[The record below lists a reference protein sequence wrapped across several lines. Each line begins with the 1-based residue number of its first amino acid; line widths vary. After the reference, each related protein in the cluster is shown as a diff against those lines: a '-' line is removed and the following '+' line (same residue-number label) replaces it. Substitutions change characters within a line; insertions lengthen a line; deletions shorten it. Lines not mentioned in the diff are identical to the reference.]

1 MLGKLKKVFLKMDII
16 EKLIDKS
23 KEAFMMA
30 IEVYNKPSIKYR
42 VEGFSFF
49 ICNAWE
55 LMLKAHMMNKMGND
69 SIYYKD
75 NPSRTIALENCIKK
89 VFTND
94 KDPLRK
100 NLEKIIELRN
110 IGTHFVTEEYE
121 MVYIPLFQA
130 TVFNFIEKMSDFH
143 NVDMT
148 EIIPQN
154 FLTLTVSYNALDNDE
169 IRAKYP
175 KGIAD
180 RLIGINE
187 ELKPII
193 EENNNRFAIRV
204 DHYYYITKDKNA
216 ASAVVRINNNAN
228 TDVKIVKQMQDPND
242 TYKYTAKKCCAE
254 INRRLEKQHI
264 EIKFNMY
271 HFNLFCKYYNIK
283 DNSKLCYISK
293 MFSQPQ
299 YSYSLQTIDLIVEE
313 IKKDPKNIIQNLKKK
328 LTPGA
333 KDSKHNAY
341 SHSGTQP

>member
-1 MLGKLKKVFLKMDII
+1 MNIT

-55 LMLKAHMMNKMGND
+55 LMLKAHMINKMGND

-75 NPSRTIALENCIKK
+75 NPDRTITLENCIKK

-110 IGTHFVTEEYE
+110 TGTHFVTEEYE

-130 TVFNFIEKMSDFH
+130 TVFNFIEKISAFH

-154 FLTLTVSYNALDNDE
+154 FLTLTISYNALDNDE

-175 KGIAD
+175 KEIAD
-180 RLIGINE
+180 RLIRINK
-187 ELKPII
+187 ELKPVID
-193 EENNNRFAIRV
+193 ENNHRFAICV

-216 ASAVVRINNNAN
+216 ASAVVRVDNSAD
-228 TDVKIVKQMQDPND
+228 TGVKIIKQMQDPND
-242 TYKYTAKKCCAE
+242 TYKYTAKKCCSE
-254 INRRLEKQHI
+254 INRRLEKQNI
-264 EIKFNMY
+264 AIKFNMY
-271 HFNLFCKYYNIK
+271 HFDLFCKYYGIK
-283 DNSKLCYISK
+283 SNPKLCYVSK

-299 YSYSLQTIDLIVEE
+299 YSYSLQTIDFIARE
-313 IKKDPKNIIQNLKKK
+313 IKNDPEHIIQNLKNAKNK
-328 LTPGA
+328 STPGA
-333 KDSKHNAY
+333 KEF
-341 SHSGTQP
+341 

>member
-1 MLGKLKKVFLKMDII
+1 MNIT

-23 KEAFMMA
+23 KEAFMMS

-55 LMLKAHMMNKMGND
+55 LMLKAHMINTIGND

-75 NPSRTIALENCIKK
+75 NPHRTISLENCVKR

-130 TVFNFIEKMSDFH
+130 AVFNFIEKMQAFH

-148 EIIPQN
+148 EVIPQN
-154 FLTLTVSYNALDNDE
+154 FLTLTVSYNALNSDE

-175 KGIAD
+175 KEIAE
-180 RLIGINE
+180 RLIGVNE
-187 ELKPII
+187 ELKPAIN
-193 EENNNRFAIRV
+193 ENNDRFAIRI
-204 DHYYYITKDKNA
+204 DHNYYITKDKNGA
-216 ASAVVRINNNAN
+216 ATIVRVDNSADS
-228 TDVKIVKQMQDPND
+228 TVKILKQMQDPND
-242 TYKYTAKKCCAE
+242 TYKYTAKKCWSE
-254 INRRLEKQHI
+254 INKRLEKLKI
-264 EIKFNMY
+264 DIKFNRY
-271 HFNLFCKYYNIK
+271 HFNLFCKYYDIK
-283 DNSKLCYISK
+283 GNGKLCYTSK

-299 YSYSLQTIDLIVEE
+299 YSYSLQTIDFIVEE
-313 IKKDPKNIIQNLKKK
+313 IRKDPENIIQNLKDKMQK
-328 LTPGA
+328 NKSTPGA
-333 KDSKHNAY
+333 KEF
-341 SHSGTQP
+341 

>member
-1 MLGKLKKVFLKMDII
+1 MNIT

-55 LMLKAHMMNKMGND
+55 LMLKAYMINSMGND

-75 NPSRTIALENCIKK
+75 NHNRTITLENCVKK

-110 IGTHFVTEEYE
+110 TGPHFITEEYE

-130 TVFNFIEKMSDFH
+130 AVFNFIEKMQAFH

-154 FLTLTVSYNALDNDE
+154 FLTLTVSYNALNVDE

-175 KGIAD
+175 KEIAEK
-180 RLIGINE
+180 LIGVSDG
-187 ELKPII
+187 LKPVID
-193 EENNNRFAIRV
+193 ENNDRFAIRI
-204 DHYYYITKDKNA
+204 DHRYYITKDKN
-216 ASAVVRINNNAN
+216 SAGS
-228 TDVKIVKQMQDPND
+228 
-242 TYKYTAKKCCAE
+242 E
-254 INRRLEKQHI
+254 
-264 EIKFNMY
+264 
-271 HFNLFCKYYNIK
+271 
-283 DNSKLCYISK
+283 
-293 MFSQPQ
+293 
-299 YSYSLQTIDLIVEE
+299 
-313 IKKDPKNIIQNLKKK
+313 
-328 LTPGA
+328 
-333 KDSKHNAY
+333 
-341 SHSGTQP
+341 